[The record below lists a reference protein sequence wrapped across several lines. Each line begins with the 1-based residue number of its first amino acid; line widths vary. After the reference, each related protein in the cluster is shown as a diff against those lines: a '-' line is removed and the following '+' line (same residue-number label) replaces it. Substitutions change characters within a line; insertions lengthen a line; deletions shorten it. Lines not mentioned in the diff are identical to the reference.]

1 MCIYLSFPRP
11 NLPMT
16 PKRRNV
22 VPRLP
27 SLSASRARSF
37 SMSDPSPTSRK
48 VRVLLAERNRRQCLG
63 APSDASQSQGLIASL
78 VTKIVNNLQVTVR
91 NIHVRY
97 EDKLSV
103 PVVTRRTSSIVM
115 MMLML
120 PFSTHLRPA

>member
-1 MCIYLSFPRP
+1 
-11 NLPMT
+11 
-16 PKRRNV
+16 
-22 VPRLP
+22 
-27 SLSASRARSF
+27 
-37 SMSDPSPTSRK
+37 MSDPSPTSRK

-103 PVVTRRTSSIVM
+103 PGVS
-115 MMLML
+115 
-120 PFSTHLRPA
+120 

>member
-1 MCIYLSFPRP
+1 
-11 NLPMT
+11 
-16 PKRRNV
+16 
-22 VPRLP
+22 
-27 SLSASRARSF
+27 
-37 SMSDPSPTSRK
+37 MSDPSPTSRK

-103 PVVTRRTSSIVM
+103 PGVSRRANSIGM

-120 PFSTHLRPA
+120 SFSTHLRPA

>member
-1 MCIYLSFPRP
+1 M
-11 NLPMT
+11 
-16 PKRRNV
+16 
-22 VPRLP
+22 
-27 SLSASRARSF
+27 
-37 SMSDPSPTSRK
+37 SRK

-103 PVVTRRTSSIVM
+103 PGVSRRASSIGMVV
-115 MMLML
+115 LML
-120 PFSTHLRPA
+120 PFSTHSRPV